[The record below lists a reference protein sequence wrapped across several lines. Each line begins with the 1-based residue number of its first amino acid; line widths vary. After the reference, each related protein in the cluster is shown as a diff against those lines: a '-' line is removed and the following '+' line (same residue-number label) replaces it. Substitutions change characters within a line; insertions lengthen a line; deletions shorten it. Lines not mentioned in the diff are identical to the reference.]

1 MQGEMD
7 DGGELEGWVEVQWR
21 KRRRGDMEVKEIG
34 RKKKPEVERKRARG
48 RLKNMS
54 QQREI
59 K

>member
-34 RKKKPEVERKRARG
+34 RKKNPKWRESERGAD
-48 RLKNMS
+48 
-54 QQREI
+54 
-59 K
+59 